1 MLRVI
6 FTDLYADENILYFN
20 EDSRNV
26 AFNYN
31 ETSIRNIDLNCIKL
45 DGNNFDKD
53 DPEIIIMSGFW
64 QGILNLKKRKAF
76 KKELNK
82 ELMPVGWH
90 PNRWWDWRMS
100 RNEKRETDPMFIR
113 VIK

>member
-6 FTDLYADENILYFN
+6 FADLYADENILYFN

-100 RNEKRETDPMFIR
+100 QNEKRETDPMFIR